1 MKIAIIGFSGC
12 GKSTLAKKLSQKYK
26 TEALYLDTVHWLPG
40 WKERGVDEKKSIVE
54 DFLNKNDSWVI
65 DGNYKKILF
74 ERRMEEAVLI
84 IYMCFNRFVCLNRVI
99 KRYNQN
105 KGKSRESMTEGC
117 EERLNRE
124 FLCWVFSKGRTRSK
138 KKFYNDIVEKYPN
151 KSIVI
156 RNQKQLD
163 EFEKSQGIQKE
174 SNI

>member
-40 WKERGVDEKKSIVE
+40 WQERNNDEKKSIVN

-65 DGNYKKILF
+65 DGNYKKIHF
-74 ERRMEEAVLI
+74 ERRMEEADLI
-84 IYMCFNRFVCLNRVI
+84 IYMCFNRFACLNRVI

-117 EERLNRE
+117 DERLNFE
-124 FLCWVFSKGRTRSK
+124 FLNWVFFKGRDRK
-138 KKFYNDIVEKYPN
+138 KKEFYNNVIKKYSQ
-151 KSIVI
+151 KAVI
-156 RNQKQLD
+156 IKNQKQLN
-163 EFEKSQGIQKE
+163 EFEKKHGLE
-174 SNI
+174 

>member
-40 WKERGVDEKKSIVE
+40 WKERGADEKKSIVE
-54 DFLNKNDSWVI
+54 DFLNKNNSWVI

-74 ERRMEEAVLI
+74 ERRMEEADLI
-84 IYMCFNRFVCLNRVI
+84 IYMCFNRFACLNRVI

-117 EERLNRE
+117 DERLNFE
-124 FLCWVFSKGRTRSK
+124 FLSWVFFKGRDKNK
-138 KKFYNDIVEKYPN
+138 KEFFNNVVEKYSQ
-151 KSIVI
+151 KVVVI
-156 RNQKQLD
+156 KNQKQLN
-163 EFEKSQGIQKE
+163 EFEKKYGLE
-174 SNI
+174 